1 MTVKAIPEGYHALT
15 PGMNVKGADKA
26 IEFYKKVFGAE
37 EKMKMAAPD
46 GTVMHCEMKIGDSI
60 FMIGESIRMEPH
72 AMHCMIYV
80 KDCDATFKKAIDAGA
95 TEKAPLADMFWG
107 DRAGR
112 VADAWGN
119 TWYIATHKEDVPQA
133 ELEKRAMAMM
143 SGNQPA

>member
-1 MTVKAIPEGYHALT
+1 M
-15 PGMNVKGADKA
+15 
-26 IEFYKKVFGAE
+26 
-37 EKMKMAAPD
+37 
-46 GTVMHCEMKIGDSI
+46 
-60 FMIGESIRMEPH
+60 
-72 AMHCMIYV
+72 

-133 ELEKRAMAMM
+133 ELEKRARAMM
-143 SGNQPA
+143 SGNKPA